1 MPKTSRQTSQK
12 TLLLTLLI
20 LTPLILAAGTVY
32 AARVVNPDDP
42 NFQSSDSSIKFKANP
57 QTVKLNNMEARMQ
70 EMQAR
75 IDYLDKALQE
85 STNRIN
91 ELVTTMTAQG
101 TTIINM
107 RNIMQQNNSNVNE
120 MMNCGASGKLYT
132 GGRCV
137 SMQR

>member
-1 MPKTSRQTSQK
+1 MPKTSQQTSRK

-57 QTVKLNNMEARMQ
+57 QTVKLNNMEARMN

-85 STNRIN
+85 I
-91 ELVTTMTAQG
+91 
-101 TTIINM
+101 
-107 RNIMQQNNSNVNE
+107 
-120 MMNCGASGKLYT
+120 
-132 GGRCV
+132 GRAHV
-137 SMQR
+137 